1 MEITGLLEKDFDEPT
16 PDLNLETIKLIH
28 RVGWIGFTRRPPHPK
43 FDRNGDQVYMEN
55 IGSIEASELT
65 GTFPFIAEELTRDS
79 YFTLNSSYRGAPWLN
94 KITGLPDVL
103 RKEHKHLAHLNLCYA
118 DLDVGRTDSD
128 RPEQQSTCGDA
139 IGAAVDLMDR
149 GGLPQASIIARSGRG
164 VYLFWLLEDKDDP
177 GMPPRSYL
185 RIDEYK
191 KINKAIISR
200 LTHLAADPNAFDA
213 ARVLRVDGSIHTGAN
228 KQVRYLIQTDDKGQV
243 PFYTLEELASFFEIP
258 TLENKLPAGILALG
272 EGERKPRR
280 RTKKPGSAPHMIK
293 GYKVLN
299 AKRAEDVVRLE
310 QHREGFLKR
319 GGIYSDGSVS
329 PGRRL
334 TLQLFAKFLRW
345 SGAPQH
351 ETLEAV
357 QTMAENCTPQY
368 PSDPDDVSPAA
379 IVRKVFGRTQKNEA
393 IPNNYLCKI
402 WGVSDDLARELDLKT
417 IISKTVRLER
427 KEQKPSKSTI
437 MANRRRWIREHVDQ
451 NGLPKGGCRGMARL
465 LNANSFNVCFKT
477 VNSDLNAL
485 YPQGPRT
492 RAPLA

>member
-1 MEITGLLEKDFDEPT
+1 MELTGLLEKDFDEPT
-16 PDLNLETIKLIH
+16 PDLNLGTIKLIH
-28 RVGWIGFTRRPPHPK
+28 RAGFIGFTRRPPHPK

-79 YFTLNSSYRGAPWLN
+79 YFTLNSSYRGAPWPN
-94 KITGLPDVL
+94 KITGLPDVW
-103 RKEHKHLAHLNLCYA
+103 RKEHKHLSHLNVCYA
-118 DLDVGRTDSD
+118 DLDGGRLDSN
-128 RPEQQSTCGDA
+128 RQEQRYSWRVLAC
-139 IGAAVDLMDR
+139 AAGMLMDQ
-149 GGLPQASIIARSGRG
+149 GELPQASIIARSGRG
-164 VYLFWLLEDKDDP
+164 AYLLWLLKDKDDP

-185 RIDEYK
+185 RIEEYK

-200 LTHLAADPNAFDA
+200 LKHLAADQSAFDA
-213 ARVLRVDGSIHTGAN
+213 ARVLRMDGSIHTGAN
-228 KQVRYLIQTDDKGQV
+228 KQVRYLTQGDDKGQV
-243 PFYTLEELASFFEIP
+243 PFYTLEELASFFDVP
-258 TLENKLPAGILALG
+258 TQENKLPDVTRALA

-319 GGIYSDGSVS
+319 GEKYPDGSVS

-427 KEQKPSKSTI
+427 KAQTPTQGSIK
-437 MANRRRWIREHVDQ
+437 ANRHRWILGYVEQHP
-451 NGLPKGGCRGMARL
+451 LPSGGCRGMARL
-465 LNANSFNVCFKT
+465 LNANGFNVCFKT

-485 YPQGPRT
+485 FPQGPRT